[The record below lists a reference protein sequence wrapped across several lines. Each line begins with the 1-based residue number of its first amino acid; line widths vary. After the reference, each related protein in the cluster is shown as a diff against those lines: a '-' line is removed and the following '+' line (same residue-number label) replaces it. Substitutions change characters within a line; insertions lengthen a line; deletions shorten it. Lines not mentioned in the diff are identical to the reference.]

1 MSVVSEVAIFISC
14 SKAIALLAD
23 IEQYLLSAPQESFT
37 PEQINLNFTP
47 ILKDSDA
54 EYELLRDRLSQ
65 CDRSTFERILAKR
78 QDIAV
83 TEAAAIIDNLE
94 RVKARVLQETLEEQ
108 GSAQLKVETQWQKL
122 QSYLV
127 EADKEKLNPQ
137 VIPQALKSFLDE
149 SQTSATLRARLAR
162 FDRHTLVQS
171 LAQRNNLTEEE
182 IDAIVDEVEKIWIS
196 YSRKPPKLVG
206 KAQEQYDRAT
216 SAITDYLR
224 RTGKTE
230 LNPEGIKRDLTT
242 LLEDPQAGFQAIKSR
257 LTSMDRDT
265 LVQLLSQRN
274 DLSEEQ
280 VNRAVDEVQSTLQNI
295 AKAPRRLARRT
306 QETVQ
311 NFQDAVANYLRSTD
325 KEELNPEGIKRD
337 LQLLFNDPR
346 AGMGSLQERL
356 SHFDRDTLVSLLS
369 QREDISEA
377 DANRIIDQILVVRE
391 QMMEQLQSIQN
402 KIQSALDRVFGKIR
416 DYLNSLER
424 PELNYDGLKHDLRTL
439 FDDPKAGFE
448 ALHDRFSQFDR
459 DTLVAI
465 LSSREDISKAD
476 VERIINQVERTRDRF
491 LQRAER
497 LQQEAKLRL
506 EEVKREAIKQAEET
520 RKTAAAAS
528 WWLFLTAVISA
539 LASAGAGA
547 IGAID

>member
-1 MSVVSEVAIFISC
+1 MQEVYYLHNAHPWQLTKENLGREFRDVLYDREASPEAVADELRRINRSDFVDILKQKGFYTQDKIRTIANSLDAIRLEVLSVAQTAMEQE
-14 SKAIALLAD
+14 KAIALLAD

-137 VIPQALKSFLDE
+137 DIPQALKSFLDE

-182 IDAIVDEVEKIWIS
+182 IDAIFDEVEKIWIS

-224 RTGKTE
+224 RTGKT
-230 LNPEGIKRDLTT
+230 
-242 LLEDPQAGFQAIKSR
+242 
-257 LTSMDRDT
+257 
-265 LVQLLSQRN
+265 
-274 DLSEEQ
+274 
-280 VNRAVDEVQSTLQNI
+280 
-295 AKAPRRLARRT
+295 
-306 QETVQ
+306 
-311 NFQDAVANYLRSTD
+311 
-325 KEELNPEGIKRD
+325 ELNPEGIKRD